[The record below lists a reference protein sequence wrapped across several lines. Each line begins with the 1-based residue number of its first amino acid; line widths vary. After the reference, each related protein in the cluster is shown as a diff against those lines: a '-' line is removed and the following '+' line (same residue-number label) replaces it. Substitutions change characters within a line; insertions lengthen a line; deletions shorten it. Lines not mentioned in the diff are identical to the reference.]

1 MKLSVLKYV
10 DDLDKDFR
18 EQIRATGQ
26 NLHKRFGEIL
36 YEIVEKENITIENFA
51 KKLGYSDKQT
61 RVWREGKAA
70 IPLSVLVEIWK
81 LGKKDSEELETLV
94 EYLKVYRS
102 NKVVIPKI
110 LTPELAEIAGRHC
123 GDGSCTISTN
133 KDYRVTLTETSSLI
147 RVHNNQIRRI
157 FGLKPT
163 VERITNDIQKSI
175 VNSKVY
181 CRFFTKILEIPS
193 GNKTF
198 IAQEPG
204 IIRSAGI
211 NFRKFFVRGLID
223 TEGSLYFDKA
233 NRTWVLEINMVNKN
247 LISTI
252 AEVFEKSNLKHKL
265 MQKKKSYSL
274 RLVGKDKIKR
284 YFMTFGTSNG
294 KYKLEF

>member
-1 MKLSVLKYV
+1 MKLSVLNYA
-10 DDLDKDFR
+10 DDLDNDFR

-36 YEIVEKENITIENFA
+36 SMITKEENSTIEDFA
-51 KKLGYSDKQT
+51 QRLGYSDKQT
-61 RVWREGKAA
+61 RIWREGKAA
-70 IPLSVLVEIWK
+70 IPLDVLVKIWK
-81 LGKKDSEELETLV
+81 TGKENLEELENQI
-94 EYLKVYRS
+94 EHLKVYRS
-102 NKVVIPKI
+102 GAVKVPKT
-110 LTPELAEIAGRHC
+110 LTPEIAEIAGRHC
-123 GDGSCTISTN
+123 GDGSCTISSN

-147 RVHNNQIRRI
+147 EIHNNQIKEI
-157 FGLKPT
+157 FGLSPKT
-163 VERITNDIQKSI
+163 EKITDAIQKSI

-181 CRFFTKILEIPS
+181 CRFFVKILGIPS

-198 IAQEPG
+198 SAKEPEM
-204 IIRSAGI
+204 IRNSELKL
-211 NFRKFFVRGLID
+211 RKRFVRGLVD

-247 LISTI
+247 LISSI
-252 AEVFEKSNLKHKL
+252 SEVFEKLYLKHKL
-265 MQKKKSYSL
+265 MQKKNSYSL